1 MFHLRRLI
9 LLFFALTAGMLALA
23 SAGSANH
30 LGSVQLGHE
39 HTGVTAMTAI
49 RGFANQPQFY
59 VTNEWANAI
68 AAISYAPI
76 GSGVYGIHQA
86 TTGTAAGVRGDSNST
101 VAGAAGVHGSGFST
115 GGSFNATDGF
125 GFGVVACADQA
136 TCGHPGFGFNG
147 GVGGYFTAVNGTFGR
162 GVHGVAAGANSI
174 GGFFQGGSRGVD
186 GFSDTGAAVHGD
198 TNSGYA
204 GDFEGNVRIS
214 GALQLGSAVL
224 GPVNSATRAVGTG
237 SFFTVD
243 DSQATII
250 NALTGGLDGQR
261 LTLLFTDS
269 LTTLDDNNGTLNLA
283 GDFTGT
289 AGDTIELIHSGGNWY
304 ELGRSVN

>member
-1 MFHLRRLI
+1 MSLRRLS
-9 LLFFALTAGMLALA
+9 LLVIALTAGVLALA

-30 LGSVQLGHE
+30 LGAVQLGHE

-49 RGFANQPQFY
+49 RGFANQPQLY

-76 GSGVYGIHQA
+76 GSGVYGIHEA
-86 TTGTAAGVRGDSNST
+86 TTGPAAGVRGDTNST
-101 VAGAAGVHGSGFST
+101 SLSSAGVRGSGINL

-125 GFGVVACADQA
+125 GYGVVACADQA
-136 TCGHPGFGFNG
+136 TCDHPDFSVEG
-147 GVGGYFTAVNGTFGR
+147 GVGGYFEAVNGGL
-162 GVHGVAAGANSI
+162 GVYGLAAGAGSE
-174 GGFFQGGSRGVD
+174 GGRFEGGSTGVF
-186 GFSDTGAAVHGD
+186 GVSNTGTGVFGATG
-198 TNSGYA
+198 TGYA
-204 GDFEGNVRIS
+204 GEFAGKVSIS

-224 GPVNSATRAVGTG
+224 GPVNNATRNVGTR
-237 SFFTVD
+237 SFFTVED
-243 DSQATII
+243 NSLTII

-261 LTLLFTDS
+261 LTLLFTNS
-269 LTTLDDNNGTLNLA
+269 QTRLAESETLNLA

-289 AGDTIELIHSGGNWY
+289 ASDTIELIHSGGEWY